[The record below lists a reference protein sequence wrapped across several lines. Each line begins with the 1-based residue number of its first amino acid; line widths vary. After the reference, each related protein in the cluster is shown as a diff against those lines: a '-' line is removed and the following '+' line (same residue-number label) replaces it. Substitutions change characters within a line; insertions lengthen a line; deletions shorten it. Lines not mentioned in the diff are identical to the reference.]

1 VCDITVHSSS
11 CVPRPLKIST
21 PPERLFAANDIGGN
35 VAMCRIDF
43 PVKNVSVYVQSLI
56 FQLPDARG
64 SEQESSD

>member
-1 VCDITVHSSS
+1 M
-11 CVPRPLKIST
+11 RMK
-21 PPERLFAANDIGGN
+21 GGY
-35 VAMCRIDF
+35 AYRIDF